1 MKIGNITIDTNEM
14 SVEELDALIK
24 EAKRIR
30 SRKNGAREFYYGFE
44 DLLSGAKDRGYA
56 LCSRYTG
63 EVLKAS
69 DWVVYD
75 EQERCEHWTFNH
87 IEEE

>member
-1 MKIGNITIDTNEM
+1 MRIGKVLIDTEDM
-14 SVEELDALIK
+14 SVEDLDALIK
-24 EAKRIR
+24 EAKRVR
-30 SRKNGAREFYYGFE
+30 SRKNGAREFYCGFE
-44 DLLSGAKDRGYA
+44 DLLSGAKDRSYT

-75 EQERCEHWTFNH
+75 EEEKCLQEGEWCK
-87 IEEE
+87 

>member
-1 MKIGNITIDTNEM
+1 MRIGKVLIETDDM
-14 SVEELDALIK
+14 SIEDLDALIK
-24 EAKRIR
+24 EAKRVR
-30 SRKNGAREFYYGFE
+30 SRKNGAREFYCGFE

-75 EQERCEHWTFNH
+75 EQEKCLQEGEWCK
-87 IEEE
+87 

>member
-1 MKIGNITIDTNEM
+1 MRIGKILIDTEDM
-14 SVEELDALIK
+14 SVEDLDALIK
-24 EAKRIR
+24 EAKRVR
-30 SRKNGAREFYYGFE
+30 SRKNGAREFYCGFE
-44 DLLSGAKDRGYA
+44 DLLSGAKDRGYT

-75 EQERCEHWTFNH
+75 EEEKCLQEGEWCK
-87 IEEE
+87 